1 MEFEIDALF
10 RRFIARVDRG
20 ALAAKAEKVLKEKA
34 PHGGGIFVFAD
45 YPGGLV
51 SFTLRKLLLDG
62 GDCCGPSDLNEL
74 VDRLIDYY
82 EFAQDWVPPRLLVR
96 EVLALTVH
104 RRRII
109 EQLQRD
115 LGKSVDLAP
124 IFDRAA
130 ATTIQH
136 TEDAFLL
143 DDERVG
149 VILDELKSTGI
160 NEGT

>member
-1 MEFEIDALF
+1 MESEIDAIF
-10 RRFIARVDRG
+10 RQFIERVDRDTV
-20 ALAAKAEKVLKEKA
+20 AEMAERVLIDKA
-34 PHGGGIFVFAD
+34 PHGGGIFVFTD
-45 YPGGLV
+45 YPGGLIG
-51 SFTLRKLLLDG
+51 FTLRKLLVDG
-62 GDCCGPSDLNEL
+62 DYCCDLSDIDEL

-82 EFAQDWVPPRLLVR
+82 GFAQDWVPPLLLVR